1 MRLLRPQAD
10 SGEELCKWPKEC
22 KPTPTQVMRDLAI
35 LRAAAHLLHEPVYL
49 FGDDA
54 KDYFSQLAMAPEC
67 WWLLGIVFLTPS
79 QLEERRQAFRCNLH
93 SLSVLIGYREITDQS
108 TIFPWIFSRETGTW
122 YM

>member
-1 MRLLRPQAD
+1 
-10 SGEELCKWPKEC
+10 
-22 KPTPTQVMRDLAI
+22 MRDLAI